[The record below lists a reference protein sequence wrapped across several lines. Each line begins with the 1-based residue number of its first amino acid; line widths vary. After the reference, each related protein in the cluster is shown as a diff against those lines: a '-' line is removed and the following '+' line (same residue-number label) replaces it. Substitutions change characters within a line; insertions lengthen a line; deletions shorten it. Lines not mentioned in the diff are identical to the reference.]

1 MTKDLTTGS
10 VTKTML
16 LFACPMILGN
26 LLQQLY
32 NIADSFIVG
41 KFIGSDALAAVGS
54 AYSLMTFITSVLIGL
69 CMGSGTVFSVCF
81 GKGDSEKLKN
91 SFAASFIFIA
101 AVTVIMNIIIFALA
115 DPILH
120 LLNVPDEIYEMMHS
134 YVVIVFGGL
143 FFVFLYNYFAFLLRA
158 IGNSAVPLYFLGAAA
173 VINIVLDV
181 VLVTAADMG
190 ISGAAIATVIAQAVS
205 GVGLGT
211 YVLIKEPELLPKR
224 KELHITF
231 ILMRE
236 VIRHSFAASIQQSV
250 MNFGILMIQGLVN
263 SFGTAV
269 MAAFAAAVKID
280 SFAYMPAQEFGNAFS
295 IFISQNHGGRKY
307 DRVKEGTHRAAAVSA
322 AFCLFVSA
330 MIFLLAPM
338 LMQIFID
345 PSEAEIISIGVGYL
359 RIEGSFYI
367 GIGVLFL
374 LYGFYRGIEKPEMS
388 LVLTII
394 SLGTRVLLA
403 YILSPIPSIGVLGIW
418 SSIPIGW
425 FLADAVGILYMKKAS
440 KGAKEN
446 G

>member
-1 MTKDLTTGS
+1 MKNQIS
-10 VTKTML
+10 RR
-16 LFACPMILGN
+16 
-26 LLQQLY
+26 
-32 NIADSFIVG
+32 SF
-41 KFIGSDALAAVGS
+41 LA
-54 AYSLMTFITSVLIGL
+54 
-69 CMGSGTVFSVCF
+69 
-81 GKGDSEKLKN
+81 
-91 SFAASFIFIA
+91 
-101 AVTVIMNIIIFALA
+101 
-115 DPILH
+115 
-120 LLNVPDEIYEMMHS
+120 
-134 YVVIVFGGL
+134 
-143 FFVFLYNYFAFLLRA
+143 
-158 IGNSAVPLYFLGAAA
+158 
-173 VINIVLDV
+173 
-181 VLVTAADMG
+181 
-190 ISGAAIATVIAQAVS
+190 
-205 GVGLGT
+205 
-211 YVLIKEPELLPKR
+211 
-224 KELHITF
+224 
-231 ILMRE
+231 
-236 VIRHSFAASIQQSV
+236 
-250 MNFGILMIQGLVN
+250 
-263 SFGTAV
+263 
-269 MAAFAAAVKID
+269 
-280 SFAYMPAQEFGNAFS
+280 
-295 IFISQNHGGRKY
+295 
-307 DRVKEGTHRAAAVSA
+307 AAAVSA